1 MTLIPFIRN
10 KLSDDWFMQDNN
22 PKHMSRQAEA
32 FETESI
38 NWWRTPPESP
48 DIHTIEELWHELKF
62 YLESKVKPSNKQAL
76 VDGIKKF

>member
-1 MTLIPFIRN
+1 
-10 KLSDDWFMQDNN
+10 
-22 PKHMSRQAEA
+22 MSRQAEA